1 MTSTPVTD
9 YVINR
14 LSSFCKKA
22 GYSAPTA
29 KQIKLRKAAEL
40 VEDAK
45 ERIIAR
51 EFEKYA
57 YYKRELNK
65 RAKASQKRAYVRPSS
80 ARPSSARPS
89 SARPSSARPSSA
101 VPHVPM
107 LSHPRTGGATTAA
120 GSPPAGFPFDTRS
133 AAELA
138 AQSPERF
145 AREAGLETEKP
156 VLDAVPTGT
165 HVPIRRLTHHPG
177 AQRGASWKD
186 RLSFIFPYLTR

>member
-29 KQIKLRKAAEL
+29 KQIKLRKAAGL

-57 YYKRELNK
+57 YFKRKLNK
-65 RAKASQKRAYVRPSS
+65 LAKASQKRAYVRPSS
-80 ARPSSARPS
+80 AQPSSARPS
-89 SARPSSARPSSA
+89 SARHSSA

-107 LSHPRTGGATTAA
+107 LSHPRPSGVTTSA
-120 GSPPAGFPFDTRS
+120 GSPPADFPFDTRS
-133 AAELA
+133 EAELA
-138 AQSPERF
+138 AESPERF
-145 AREAGLETEKP
+145 AREAGLGTEKP
-156 VLDAVPTGT
+156 VLDAVPVGT
-165 HVPIRRLTHHPG
+165 RVPIRRLTYHPG
-177 AQRGASWKD
+177 AQPGASWKD
-186 RLSFIFPYLTR
+186 RLRFIFPYLTR